1 MKSWEFVQARR
12 GTTLKNFLRGITTM
26 DSALEKFKLLKVI
39 PPGVE
44 LIEAELQEN
53 KKELQPK
60 KKEYDD
66 IIIINTEE
74 RIVDD

>member
-12 GTTLKNFLRGITTM
+12 GTTLSTFLRGIATV
-26 DSALEKFKLLKVI
+26 DDALEKFKLRKII
-39 PPGVE
+39 PPAIE
-44 LIEAELQEN
+44 LIEEELQEN

>member
-1 MKSWEFVQARR
+1 MKSWEFIQARR
-12 GTTLKNFLRGITTM
+12 GTTLSSFLRGISTVHG
-26 DSALEKFKLLKVI
+26 ALEKFKQRKII
-39 PPGVE
+39 PPAVE
-44 LIEAELQEN
+44 LIEAELQE
-53 KKELQPK
+53 KKEELQPK